1 MFSIGVLGFI
11 VWAHHMY
18 TVGLDIDTRAYF
30 TAATMMDEKLTILTL
45 FCILISFLPI
55 INFIKLTS
63 LTLIGKYNYFLLD
76 LVLPVKVNSL
86 RNKFCIL
93 VEVTRTYKT
102 LTCRFIL
109 SKYSNIFFYV
119 RDRMICV
126 MLHLVNYSY
135 IALSLGVKVRR
146 KIMKFAGYG
155 ATSLLEQS
163 NSKVYNSAV
172 TKYYTGTALD
182 RNMLVGFSNPR
193 VTATFSKGV
202 VIGVVKKE
210 YKRVFQRSY
219 SCKGVKR
226 KLVFAPEWKALELD
240 LIKDIKK
247 AQWPKSASKANRLLK
262 LLQTEICHLS
272 LTGADTKAMELI
284 ETYSMNIIIRY
295 IAINKIASQS
305 GKTPGTDT
313 FVIKN
318 NSNKLELL
326 NQSKKTKLNLLSSMK
341 VKLVEIPKPNGSTRI
356 LGISTML
363 DRVLQTQLC
372 LLLDPFYEAKY
383 PEHMYGYRK
392 GRNTHQ
398 AVGFL
403 KAILE
408 RSDTNYAGL
417 ILLDI
422 EKCFYSISHKAIIKH
437 FVVPNTWKPLLI
449 KWLKA
454 KTVDKNNVTSSA
466 LECGIVP
473 GSVIGPII
481 CNVIIAKALFE
492 KIKNS
497 NKLNLFKNFK
507 ATNSI
512 INKTTGKKSQRN
524 IYRHV
529 IAYADDIVITT
540 TNASEID
547 DILNMVSNSLEK
559 FGLNISKEKSHV
571 VRYTENKPIQFK
583 YLGFTFHYVPTKHI
597 KKGGILTRYDD
608 ITYRKFSKTQNGS
621 YLVYPYSK
629 KFQDIKKKNKSLIK
643 ILLKGSVVEV
653 LNKINPVIRGFA
665 NYYAWSNSYN
675 RLKTLDGLLFR
686 YFKKYLIKKFRN
698 KGVRR
703 PVWVAKNFLICKTTN
718 DPSGKFTSPY
728 NLKWHPHTKLVNNKD
743 NSKRFKKV
751 LFLLLPTKI
760 NKILPVTSAILP
772 KNLRTEPYYLAEN
785 KFAHNSARLYAK
797 RINTNNYKEKLFIKQ
812 KGICPQCSLAL
823 ANSDKND
830 FSLDIFGNDLEI
842 HHKNEIAKMQ
852 KISKDAHKTSNYLD
866 NLVLLHKACHLEIT
880 LKLDSGEPSAGRLAC

>member
-1 MFSIGVLGFI
+1 M
-11 VWAHHMY
+11 
-18 TVGLDIDTRAYF
+18 
-30 TAATMMDEKLTILTL
+30 
-45 FCILISFLPI
+45 
-55 INFIKLTS
+55 KLTS
-63 LTLIGKYNYFLLD
+63 LTLIGKYKHFLLD

-86 RNKFCIL
+86 RNGFCIL
-93 VEVTRTYKT
+93 VEVIRTYKT
-102 LTCRFIL
+102 FTCCFIL
-109 SKYSNIFFYV
+109 SKYLHFWG
-119 RDRMICV
+119 DRMICV

-163 NSKVYNSAV
+163 NNKVYNSTV
-172 TKYYTGTALD
+172 TKYYTGTELN

-202 VIGVVKKE
+202 VIKVVKKE
-210 YKRVFQRSY
+210 YKKVFQRFCS
-219 SCKGVKR
+219 SKGVKR
-226 KLVFAPEWKALELD
+226 KLMFAHEWQILEQN

-247 AQWPKSASKANRLLK
+247 ARWPRFVSKSNKLLK
-262 LLQTEICHLS
+262 LLQTEICRLS
-272 LTGADTKAMELI
+272 LTGADIAAMELI
-284 ETYSMNIIIRY
+284 ETYSMNIVIRY
-295 IAINKIASQS
+295 IAINKITSQS
-305 GKTPGTDT
+305 GETPGVDN
-313 FVIKN
+313 FIIKN
-318 NSNKLELL
+318 NSNRLELL
-326 NQSKKTKLNLLSSMK
+326 SQSKKTKLNLSSLMK
-341 VKLVEIPKPNGSTRI
+341 VKLVEIPKQNGSTRI

-383 PEHMYGYRK
+383 PEHMYAYRK

-422 EKCFYSISHKAIIKH
+422 EKCFYSISHEAIIKH
-437 FVVPNTWKPLLI
+437 FIVPNSWKPLLI
-449 KWLKA
+449 RWLKA
-454 KTVDKNNVTSSA
+454 KTIDKNNVTSPP

-481 CNVIIAKALFE
+481 CNVIIYKALFK

-497 NKLNLFKNFK
+497 NKLNIFKNFK

-524 IYRHV
+524 IYRHI

-540 TNASEID
+540 SNANEIN
-547 DILNMVSNSLEK
+547 DILNMVSNLLKE
-559 FGLNISKEKSHV
+559 FGLNISEEKSRIV
-571 VRYTENKPIQFK
+571 QYTENKPIQFK

-608 ITYRKFSKTQNGS
+608 ITCRKFSKTQNGT
-621 YLVYPYSK
+621 YLVYPCSR
-629 KFQDIKKKNKSLIK
+629 KFQNIKKKNKSLIK
-643 ILLKGSVVEV
+643 ILLKGSLVEV

-675 RLKTLDGLLFR
+675 RLKTLDGLLLR
-686 YFKKYLIKKFRN
+686 YFKKYLIRKFRN

-703 PVWVAKNFLICKTTN
+703 PIWVAKNFLICKTRK
-718 DPSGKFTSPY
+718 DPEQIS
-728 NLKWHPHTKLVNNKD
+728 
-743 NSKRFKKV
+743 
-751 LFLLLPTKI
+751 LLL
-760 NKILPVTSAILP
+760 N
-772 KNLRTEPYYLAEN
+772 NM
-785 KFAHNSARLYAK
+785 ARFV
-797 RINTNNYKEKLFIKQ
+797 NF
-812 KGICPQCSLAL
+812 
-823 ANSDKND
+823 
-830 FSLDIFGNDLEI
+830 
-842 HHKNEIAKMQ
+842 
-852 KISKDAHKTSNYLD
+852 
-866 NLVLLHKACHLEIT
+866 LVK
-880 LKLDSGEPSAGRLAC
+880 

>member
-1 MFSIGVLGFI
+1 MF
-11 VWAHHMY
+11 M
-18 TVGLDIDTRAYF
+18 
-30 TAATMMDEKLTILTL
+30 
-45 FCILISFLPI
+45 
-55 INFIKLTS
+55 KLTS
-63 LTLIGKYNYFLLD
+63 LTFIGKYNYFLPL
-76 LVLPVKVNSL
+76 LVFPVKVNSL

-102 LTCRFIL
+102 FTCCFIL
-109 SKYSNIFFYV
+109 SRYLHIFFYV

-146 KIMKFAGYG
+146 KIMKFAGDG

-163 NSKVYNSAV
+163 NSKVYNGTV
-172 TKYYTGTALD
+172 TKYYTDTELD

-202 VIGVVKKE
+202 VIGVIKKD
-210 YKRVFQRSY
+210 YKRVFQRFY
-219 SCKGVKR
+219 SSKGVKR
-226 KLVFAPEWKALELD
+226 KLVFAHEWKALERN

-247 AQWPKSASKANRLLK
+247 VQWPKYVSKANRLLK
-262 LLQTEICHLS
+262 LLQAEICRLS
-272 LTGADTKAMELI
+272 LTGADTAAMELV
-284 ETYSMNIIIRY
+284 ETYSMNIVIRY

-305 GKTPGTDT
+305 GETSGVDN

-326 NQSKKTKLNLLSSMK
+326 SQSKKTKLNLSSTMK
-341 VKLVEIPKPNGSTRI
+341 VKLVKIPKPNGSTRI

-383 PEHMYGYRK
+383 PEHMYAYRK
-392 GRNTHQ
+392 GRNPHQ

-403 KAILE
+403 KAVLE
-408 RSDTNYAGL
+408 RSDSNYAGL

-422 EKCFYSISHKAIIKH
+422 EKCFYSISHEAIIKH
-437 FVVPNTWKPLLI
+437 FVVPNIWKPFLI

-454 KTVDKNNVTSSA
+454 KTVDKNNVTSSP
-466 LECGIVP
+466 LDFGIVP

-481 CNVIIAKALFE
+481 CNVIIAKALF
-492 KIKNS
+492 KNIKNS
-497 NKLNLFKNFK
+497 SKLNLFKNFK

-512 INKTTGKKSQRN
+512 INETTGKKSQRN
-524 IYRHV
+524 IYRNV

-540 TNASEID
+540 TNANEID
-547 DILNMVSNSLEK
+547 DILNSVSSSLKE
-559 FGLNISKEKSHV
+559 FCLNISKEKSHI
-571 VRYTENKPIQFK
+571 VRYTENKIIKFK

-608 ITYRKFSKTQNGS
+608 ITSRKFSKTQDGT
-621 YLVYPYSK
+621 YLVYPCLK

-686 YFKKYLIKKFRN
+686 YFKKYLIRKFRN

-703 PVWVAKNFLICKTTN
+703 PVWVAKNFLICKTTK
-718 DPSGKFTSPY
+718 DSSGKFTSPY

-760 NKILPVTSAILP
+760 NKILPITAAILP
-772 KNLRTEPYYLAEN
+772 KNLRTKPYYLIEDE
-785 KFAHNSARLYAK
+785 FAYNSAQLYAK
-797 RINTNNYKEKLFIKQ
+797 RINTDNYKEKLFIKQ
-812 KGICPQCSLAL
+812 KGICPHCNLAL

-852 KISKDAHKTSNYLD
+852 KTSKTAHKMSNYLN